1 MLPIGRVLRSGAL
14 QQLQLRCQSSKA
26 LGDALPNSCDVLI
39 VGGGGMGASSA
50 FWLTSKTRQQG
61 KKLNVLVVE
70 RDHAYTKASTVLSV
84 GGVRQQFSLAENI
97 QMGLYGH
104 DFIVNSQMHLG
115 DVDLCFQ
122 PHGYLVMATSK
133 GAEILTQNSKLQNE
147 LGARNKLLGPEAL
160 RKQFPWL
167 STDQIELG
175 CYGIEKE
182 GWFDPWALLMGFKKQ
197 ARSFGA
203 QFANGEVIGFEWDGA
218 GALSGAVVDAG
229 DGIQRTVKFDTCV
242 LAAGAHSGQLASL
255 ANIGSSHAKEAL
267 LRVPLPVEPRK
278 RYVYASTVLSV
289 GGVRQQFSLA
299 ENIQMG
305 LYGHDFIVNSQMHL
319 GDVDLCFQP
328 HGYLVMATSKGAEIL
343 TQNSKLQNE
352 LGARNKLLG
361 PEALRKQFPWL
372 STDQIE
378 LGCYGIEKEGWFDPW
393 ALLMGFK
400 KQARSFGAQFAN
412 GEVIGF
418 EWDGAGALSGAVVDA
433 GDGIQRTVKFDTCVL
448 AAGAHSGQLA
458 SLANIGSSHAK
469 EALLRVPLPVEPRK
483 RYVYVFSTQGE
494 NCPGLATPLT
504 IDPDGTYFR
513 RDGLGG
519 NFLCGRSPCDEEE
532 PNCETLDVDHGYF
545 DTDIWPTLANRVP
558 CFEAVKVQSSW
569 AGYYEHNTFDANGI
583 IGRHPHYSNLLIAAG
598 FSGHGIQQTPAV
610 GRAISEQILEGRFST
625 LDLSRLSFDRIVK
638 QQPMFEVNIV

>member
-1 MLPIGRVLRSGAL
+1 MMPLGRVLRSRAL
-14 QQLQLRCQSSKA
+14 QQLQLRCLSGKA
-26 LGDALPNSCDVLI
+26 PGDVLPNSCDVLI
-39 VGGGGMGASSA
+39 IGGGGMGASSA

-84 GGVRQQFSLAENI
+84 GGVRQQFSLSENI
-97 QMGLYGH
+97 QMGLHGH
-104 DFIVNSQMHLG
+104 DFIVNSQKHLG

-122 PHGYLVMATSK
+122 PHGYLIMATSK

-229 DGIQRTVKFDTCV
+229 DGNQRTVKFDTCV

-255 ANIGSSHAKEAL
+255 ANIGS
-267 LRVPLPVEPRK
+267 
-278 RYVYASTVLSV
+278 T
-289 GGVRQQFSLA
+289 
-299 ENIQMG
+299 
-305 LYGHDFIVNSQMHL
+305 
-319 GDVDLCFQP
+319 
-328 HGYLVMATSKGAEIL
+328 
-343 TQNSKLQNE
+343 
-352 LGARNKLLG
+352 
-361 PEALRKQFPWL
+361 
-372 STDQIE
+372 
-378 LGCYGIEKEGWFDPW
+378 
-393 ALLMGFK
+393 
-400 KQARSFGAQFAN
+400 
-412 GEVIGF
+412 
-418 EWDGAGALSGAVVDA
+418 
-433 GDGIQRTVKFDTCVL
+433 
-448 AAGAHSGQLA
+448 
-458 SLANIGSSHAK
+458 HAK

-483 RYVYVFSTQGE
+483 RYVYVFSTQGK

-532 PNCETLDVDHGYF
+532 PNCDTLDVDHGYF

-610 GRAISEQILEGRFST
+610 GRAISELILEGRFST